1 MYEEHVARLEA
12 ALDASAKNVAAL
24 SARNQELHKRCA
36 WYQRTY
42 TPGAAGAAWAKNDLG
57 TSYQDLAL
65 ERPLLEVHGGNVY
78 GTNPIIIH
86 PRLRVL
92 QQGLGPEGLVPLD
105 SRDEPVQVA
114 RVRF

>member
-65 ERPLLEVHGGNVY
+65 ERPLLHGGNVY
-78 GTNPIIIH
+78 GTNPIIH

-92 QQGLGPEGLVPLD
+92 QGLGQGLVPLD